1 MVPWILKKKKNRVTK
16 MFVHYYQTN
25 IKSELTD
32 RSETKFT
39 QNSPV
44 KPAKQYADNPPL
56 MPFKVTQFQPIAIKK
71 IQNEVT
77 LFKCMWNIFFCRN
90 ECTMRQRWWT
100 HKFVEDNRDG
110 RPFMLRLIRFQGVV
124 TCFATGLP
132 CSCIYSWPYVQ
143 LIPSTKSYLHWTFK
157 NVSTA

>member
-1 MVPWILKKKKNRVTK
+1 

-56 MPFKVTQFQPIAIKK
+56 MPFKVTQFQTYATLKK
-71 IQNEVT
+71 
-77 LFKCMWNIFFCRN
+77 
-90 ECTMRQRWWT
+90 
-100 HKFVEDNRDG
+100 
-110 RPFMLRLIRFQGVV
+110 
-124 TCFATGLP
+124 
-132 CSCIYSWPYVQ
+132 
-143 LIPSTKSYLHWTFK
+143 
-157 NVSTA
+157 

>member
-1 MVPWILKKKKNRVTK
+1 MHGSMNIKKKKNRVTK

-90 ECTMRQRWWT
+90 ECTMRQRW
-100 HKFVEDNRDG
+100 
-110 RPFMLRLIRFQGVV
+110 
-124 TCFATGLP
+124 
-132 CSCIYSWPYVQ
+132 
-143 LIPSTKSYLHWTFK
+143 
-157 NVSTA
+157 